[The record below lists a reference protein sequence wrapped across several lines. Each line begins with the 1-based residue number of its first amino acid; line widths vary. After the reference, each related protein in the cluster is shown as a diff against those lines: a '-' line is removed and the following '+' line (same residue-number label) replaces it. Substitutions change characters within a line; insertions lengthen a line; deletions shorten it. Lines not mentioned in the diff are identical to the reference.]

1 MNGVLLNLAVT
12 GGYYASGE
20 AGLEQ
25 ELVRGQ
31 ITPLWPPTGIAVA
44 CLLLFGRRVWPGI
57 ALGAFLV
64 NVPLGPSGWVFA
76 IVLGNTIAPLVSY
89 ALLRRADFRTELDR
103 LRDALALVFLGALLA
118 MLVSSTVGTGALVLA
133 GALDADEFWPAWSV
147 WWTGDAMGV
156 LVVVPVLLALR
167 AAWPGRRILT
177 APAWRWAEAAALLI
191 CTGLVALGSLHSTL
205 NMLFVIFPFLI
216 WAAYRFQLPGAAP
229 CVLIISV
236 LAIFAAGSASGPF
249 HGHDLFA
256 QMFTLQALNGSAA
269 LTALV
274 LSAMVTERNETR
286 ERIEAVC
293 AQLAEVVVRLAP
305 GERGA
310 PERRWDE
317 GDDTKGEGDGGKA
330 EGDDAKGEGDDA
342 KGEGD
347 GGSDAGRRGR

>member
-12 GGYYASGE
+12 GAYYVCGK

-44 CLLLFGRRVWPGI
+44 CLLFFGPRVWPGI

-64 NVPLGPSGWVFA
+64 NVPLGPSGWVVL
-76 IVLGNTIAPLVSY
+76 IVLGNTLAPLASY
-89 ALLRRADFRTELDR
+89 AALRRADFRTELDR

-118 MLVSSTVGTGALVLA
+118 MLVSSTIGTGVLVVS

-156 LVVVPVLLALR
+156 LVVVPVLLVLR
-167 AAWPGRRILT
+167 AAWPPRRVL
-177 APAWRWAEAAALLI
+177 AVPAWRWAEAAALLA
-191 CTGLVALGSLHSTL
+191 CTALVALGSLHSTL
-205 NMLFVIFPFLI
+205 NMLFLIFPFLI

-229 CVLIISV
+229 CVLLVSV
-236 LAIFAAGSASGPF
+236 LAIFAAGSGTGPF
-249 HGHDLFA
+249 QGHDLFA

-293 AQLAEVVVRLAP
+293 VQLAEVVVRLSPA
-305 GERGA
+305 ERGT
-310 PERRWDE
+310 PGRGR
-317 GDDTKGEGDGGKA
+317 GEGDGG
-330 EGDDAKGEGDDA
+330 GE
-342 KGEGD
+342 
-347 GGSDAGRRGR
+347 RRG